1 MRRSLLGILLLPILV
16 ITTSSHAQSGKETKH
31 SANSTDSIPKGT
43 VNSPSISGQPGDG
56 LYPLKANPGNTV
68 APVTVLPS
76 TGSSVDATNQTEMHN
91 GVDSIKDD
99 ALRVIA
105 QDVAARLG
113 AHQKTAGYWLIS
125 YTQSE
130 HFNNPQLEM
139 NTFLTS
145 MIVDILDPVAA
156 RAGLDE
162 NLARARLH
170 LSDQIEANGL
180 VRYHGRPDSPTIPS
194 LGCVITPD
202 ADDTALVW
210 RLAGNGKQ
218 ALLPHV
224 IEILKSYR
232 TQEGLYR
239 TWLAPR
245 NQYVNI
251 DPGEDPNP
259 TDVGIQMNLL
269 MFFAKFDAQ
278 AARAL
283 HSALQHAIT
292 EDRIWVYYKSAPLLP
307 VLRAGDLRKLGYPL
321 HLPQDRLQTPL
332 PEQMV
337 WVAVCQLLARY
348 MANEEPPPSYPEI
361 LALIKTIAVDDF
373 FTVRNNPPLFY
384 HNDLTAKNRR
394 FYWSEDFG
402 YALWLRLYLENPIHH
417 IDAVPTK

>member
-1 MRRSLLGILLLPILV
+1 MRRALFRILLLPILV
-16 ITTSSHAQSGKETKH
+16 ITASSHAQPGQETKH
-31 SANSTDSIPKGT
+31 SANSADDS
-43 VNSPSISGQPGDG
+43 VSAQSQDD
-56 LYPLKANPGNTV
+56 LDPLKAN
-68 APVTVLPS
+68 
-76 TGSSVDATNQTEMHN
+76 
-91 GVDSIKDD
+91 D
-99 ALRVIA
+99 ALRIIA
-105 QDVAARLG
+105 QDAAARLG

-180 VRYHGRPDSPTIPS
+180 VRYHGRPDAPTIPS

-269 MFFAKFDAQ
+269 MFLAKFDAQ

-283 HSALQHAIT
+283 HHALQHTIT
-292 EDRIWVYYKSAPLLP
+292 EDRIWVYYKRAPLLP
-307 VLRAGDLRKLGYPL
+307 VLRAGDLRRMGYSL
-321 HLPQDRLQTPL
+321 HLPQDRLQTPV
-332 PEQMV
+332 PEQLV

-348 MANEEPPPSYPEI
+348 LAKEEPPPSYSET
-361 LALIKTIAVDDF
+361 LALIKNIAVDNF
-373 FTVRNNPPLFY
+373 STIRNNPPLFY
-384 HNDLTAKNRR
+384 HNDLTAKVRR

-402 YALWLRLYLENPIHH
+402 YALWLRLYLENAIHH
-417 IDAVPTK
+417 IDAGPTK